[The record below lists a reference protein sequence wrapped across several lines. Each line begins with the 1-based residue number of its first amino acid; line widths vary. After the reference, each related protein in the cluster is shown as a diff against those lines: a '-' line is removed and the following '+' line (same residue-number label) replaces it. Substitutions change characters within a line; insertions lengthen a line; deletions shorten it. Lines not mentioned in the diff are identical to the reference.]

1 MVIEKYGLLIGGEWI
16 KTGQTAPVI
25 NPWNGKTVAH
35 VHAGGKKEMNKAI
48 SAAVAAFKT
57 TRDMPS
63 HRVAG
68 ILRKTSL
75 LITKN
80 REKLARSIVAE
91 AGKPIS
97 FARHEVD
104 RSAVTF
110 NVAAEEA
117 SRIGGELLP
126 VDIDP
131 RGDGRYC
138 IVKRFPV
145 GVIGGISPFNFP
157 LNLVAHKVAPAIA
170 SRNAIVLKPSSKTPV
185 TALLLGE
192 ILQEAGAIPGQYNV
206 IPCSREVGEIL
217 ATDERV
223 AKLTFTGSPP
233 VGWRLKEIC
242 GRKKITLELGG
253 NAAAIVCADADLGWA
268 TPRIVAGAYGYAGQ
282 TCISVQ
288 RILVEKKIYDK
299 TVRAIVTEI
308 KKNAKVGDPAR
319 DDVMVGPMI
328 DASALDKTAGWV
340 KEAVRDGAKVLIGGK
355 RRGVCYEPTL
365 IADVKR
371 TMKIVCEEAF
381 APVAIITP
389 FSTYRQ
395 AMEMVNDSAYGLQA
409 GVFTKDIGRAFEA
422 FDKLD
427 VGGVIINDFPTFRVD
442 NMPYGGVKLSGFG
455 REGVRL
461 AIEEMTERKVMV
473 IRP

>member
-1 MVIEKYGLLIGGEWI
+1 MVIATYGLLIGGERI
-16 KTGQTAPVI
+16 KTGTTTPVI
-25 NPWNGKTVAH
+25 NPWDGKTVAH
-35 VHAGGKKEMNKAI
+35 VHTGGKKEMNRAI

-63 HRVAG
+63 HKVAG
-68 ILRKTSL
+68 ILRKTAS
-75 LITKN
+75 LITQN
-80 REKLARSIVAE
+80 REKLARAITAE

-97 FARHEVD
+97 FARQEVD

-110 NVAAEEA
+110 TVAAEEA

-126 VDIDP
+126 IDIDP

-170 SRNAIVLKPSSKTPV
+170 SRNTIVLKPSSKTPV

-192 ILQEAGAIPGQYNV
+192 ILKEAGAIPGQYNV

-223 AKLTFTGSPP
+223 AKLTFTGSPA
-233 VGWRLKEIC
+233 VGWRLKKIC
-242 GRKKITLELGG
+242 GTKKITLELGG

-268 TPRIVAGAYGYAGQ
+268 VPRIVAGAYGYAGQ

-288 RILVEKKIYDK
+288 RIFVEKKIYDK
-299 TVRAIVTEI
+299 TVRALLSEI
-308 KKNAKVGDPAR
+308 KRSAKVGNPMR
-319 DDVMVGPMI
+319 EDVMVGPMI
-328 DASALDKTAGWV
+328 DAATLDKTAGLV
-340 KEAVRDGAKVLIGGK
+340 KDAVRDGAQILIGGK
-355 RRGVCYEPTL
+355 RRGGCYEPTL
-365 IADVKR
+365 IANANR
-371 TMKIVCEEAF
+371 AMKIVCEEAF
-381 APVAIITP
+381 APVAVVTP

-395 AMEMVNDSAYGLQA
+395 AVEMANDSAYGLQA
-409 GVFTKDIGRAFEA
+409 GVFTRDIGRAFEA
-422 FDKLD
+422 FEKLD
-427 VGGVIINDFPTFRVD
+427 VGGVMINDFPTFRVD
-442 NMPYGGVKLSGFG
+442 NMPYGGLKMSGFG
-455 REGVRL
+455 REGVKF

-473 IRP
+473 IKM

>member
-1 MVIEKYGLLIGGEWI
+1 MSVATYGLLIGGEWI
-16 KTGQTAPVI
+16 TTGDKSAVI
-25 NPWNGKTVAH
+25 NPWDGKTVAH
-35 VHAGGKKEMNKAI
+35 VHTGGKKEMNKAI
-48 SAAVAAFKT
+48 SAAVTAFKT
-57 TRDMPS
+57 TRGMPS
-63 HRVAG
+63 HKVSDV
-68 ILRKTSL
+68 LRKTAQ
-75 LITKN
+75 LIVKN
-80 REKLARSIVAE
+80 RERLARSIVAE
-91 AGKPIS
+91 AGKPITY
-97 FARHEVD
+97 ARQEVD

-110 NVAAEEA
+110 TIAAEEA
-117 SRIGGELLP
+117 GRIGGELLP
-126 VDIDP
+126 IDIDP

-170 SRNAIVLKPSSKTPV
+170 SRNTIVLKPSSRTPV

-192 ILQEAGAIPGQYNV
+192 ILQTAGAIPGQYNV
-206 IPCSREVGEIL
+206 IPCSREVGETL

-253 NAAAIVCADADLGWA
+253 NSAAVVCASADLTWA
-268 TPRIVAGAYGYAGQ
+268 VPRIVAGAYGYAGQ

-288 RILVEKKIYDK
+288 RILIEKKIYEK
-299 TVRAIVTEI
+299 TVRALLSEI
-308 KKNAKVGDPAR
+308 KKNAKVGDPMR
-319 DDVMVGPMI
+319 EDVMVGPMI
-328 DASALDKTAGWV
+328 APSALDKTAGWV
-340 KEAVRDGAKVLIGGK
+340 KEAVRDGAKILIGGR
-355 RRGVCYEPTL
+355 RRGRCYEPTL
-365 IADVKR
+365 LADVKKK
-371 TMKIVCEEAF
+371 MKIVCEEAF
-381 APVAIITP
+381 APVAVVAP

-395 AMEMVNDSAYGLQA
+395 AVEMVNDSVYGLQA

-422 FDKLD
+422 FEKLD
-427 VGGVIINDFPTFRVD
+427 VGGVMINDFPSFRVD

-461 AIEEMTERKVMV
+461 AIEEMTEKKVMV
-473 IRP
+473 IKV

>member
-1 MVIEKYGLLIGGEWI
+1 MVDEAYGLLIGGEWI
-16 KTGQTAPVI
+16 KTREKIAVI
-25 NPWNGKTVAH
+25 NPWDGTTVAH
-35 VHAGGKKEMNKAI
+35 VHTGGKREMDRAI

-63 HRVAG
+63 HKVADV
-68 ILRKTSL
+68 LRKTAQ
-75 LITKN
+75 LIVNN
-80 REKLARSIVAE
+80 REKLARLITAE
-91 AGKPIS
+91 AGKPITY
-97 FARHEVD
+97 ARQEVD

-110 NVAAEEA
+110 TVAAEEA

-126 VDIDP
+126 IDIDP

-170 SRNAIVLKPSSKTPV
+170 SRNTIVLKPSSKTPV

-206 IPCSREVGEIL
+206 IPCSRQVGETL
-217 ATDERV
+217 ATDGRV
-223 AKLTFTGSPP
+223 AKLTFTGSPA

-253 NAAAIVCADADLGWA
+253 NCAAVVCADADLGWA
-268 TPRIVAGAYGYAGQ
+268 IPRIVAGAYGYAGQ

-288 RILVEKKIYDK
+288 RILIEKKIYDK
-299 TVRAIVTEI
+299 TVRAIVNEI
-308 KKNAKVGDPAR
+308 KKSAKVGDPMR

-328 DASALDKTAGWV
+328 AESALDKTAGWV
-340 KEAVRDGAKVLIGGK
+340 KEAVRDGAKILTGGR
-355 RRGVCYEPTL
+355 RRGGCYEPTL
-365 IADVKR
+365 IANAKR

-381 APVAIITP
+381 APVAVVTS

-395 AMEMVNDSAYGLQA
+395 AVEMVNDSVYGLQA
-409 GVFTKDIGRAFEA
+409 GVFTKNIGRAFEA
-422 FDKLD
+422 FEKLD
-427 VGGVIINDFPTFRVD
+427 VGGVIINDFPTFRMD

-473 IRP
+473 IKV